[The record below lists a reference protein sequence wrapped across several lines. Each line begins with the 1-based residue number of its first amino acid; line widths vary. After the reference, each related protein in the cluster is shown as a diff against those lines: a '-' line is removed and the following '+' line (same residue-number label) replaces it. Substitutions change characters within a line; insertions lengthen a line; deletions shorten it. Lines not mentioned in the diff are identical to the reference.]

1 MTTSE
6 QETSV
11 WTGAPYSEFHGV
23 SIPKAVAAQAAR
35 RPDATA
41 VAAGTEV
48 LTYHDLDCRANRL
61 ARYLRSVGV
70 GADVAVGLCL
80 PRSLDLVVGALGIM
94 KAGGA
99 YVPMDPAY
107 PPDRLAF
114 MLDDAQAPVLVT
126 TPALAQRLPSG
137 NRQVVY
143 LDAPETAAEPD
154 HLPRIDILPGDLAYV
169 IYTSGSTGKPKG
181 VDITHAGLANLV
193 SWHRQAFSVTAED
206 RASHVA
212 GLGFDAAV
220 WELWPYLASGAS
232 VHLADDVVRTSPELL
247 RDWLVAQGITI
258 GFVPTPLAERMLML
272 EWPAKPAL
280 RIMLTGGDMLHHYPP
295 ANLPFLLVNNY
306 GPTECTVVATSG
318 PVLPDA
324 RPDVLPPIGRAIT
337 NTRLRLLDETLNEVP
352 QGTPGELHIGGPSLA
367 RGYHNRPDL
376 TAEKFIPDPFGEPG
390 GRLYKTGDLARMLPD
405 GQIAF
410 MGRID
415 DQIKIRGYR
424 IEPKEIVSVLNRHAD
439 VRDSL
444 VAAREDAPGEKRLIA
459 YVMLNP
465 NSASTHTALCDFL
478 REHLPEYMIPAA
490 FVRVDAFPMTP
501 NGKIDHAALPEP
513 ERANT
518 VADDVSASPATDT
531 QRRIAEIVA
540 GLLDRNDI
548 GLEDNFF
555 MLGGHSLLG
564 AQLIARLRNTF
575 GVEIGLRS
583 LFTAPTVAALSV
595 EIERLASKKEALKTP
610 ERAPVCGAPQPCTE
624 ANPS

>member
-94 KAGGA
+94 KTGGA

-258 GFVPTPLAERMLML
+258 G
-272 EWPAKPAL
+272 
-280 RIMLTGGDMLHHYPP
+280 
-295 ANLPFLLVNNY
+295 
-306 GPTECTVVATSG
+306 
-318 PVLPDA
+318 
-324 RPDVLPPIGRAIT
+324 
-337 NTRLRLLDETLNEVP
+337 LRLVSSRLLW
-352 QGTPGELHIGGPSLA
+352 PS
-367 RGYHNRPDL
+367 GCSCWN
-376 TAEKFIPDPFGEPG
+376 
-390 GRLYKTGDLARMLPD
+390 
-405 GQIAF
+405 
-410 MGRID
+410 
-415 DQIKIRGYR
+415 
-424 IEPKEIVSVLNRHAD
+424 
-439 VRDSL
+439 
-444 VAAREDAPGEKRLIA
+444 
-459 YVMLNP
+459 
-465 NSASTHTALCDFL
+465 
-478 REHLPEYMIPAA
+478 
-490 FVRVDAFPMTP
+490 
-501 NGKIDHAALPEP
+501 
-513 ERANT
+513 
-518 VADDVSASPATDT
+518 
-531 QRRIAEIVA
+531 
-540 GLLDRNDI
+540 
-548 GLEDNFF
+548 
-555 MLGGHSLLG
+555 
-564 AQLIARLRNTF
+564 
-575 GVEIGLRS
+575 GLRS
-583 LFTAPTVAALSV
+583 
-595 EIERLASKKEALKTP
+595 R
-610 ERAPVCGAPQPCTE
+610 RCGSC
-624 ANPS
+624 